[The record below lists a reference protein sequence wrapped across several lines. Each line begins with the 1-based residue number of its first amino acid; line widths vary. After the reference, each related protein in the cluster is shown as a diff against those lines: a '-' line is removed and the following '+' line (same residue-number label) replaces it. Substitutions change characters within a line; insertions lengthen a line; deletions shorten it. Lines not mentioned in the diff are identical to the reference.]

1 MSSPRGWEL
10 KRYVTEGRLV
20 WALRCPSCATW
31 SVLDDEQV
39 HGRALIECS
48 VSGCTFSSR
57 ADLSAY
63 TE

>member
-1 MSSPRGWEL
+1 MSSPRSWEL

-31 SVLDDEQV
+31 SVLTDEQV
-39 HGRALIECS
+39 HGLALIVCD
-48 VSGCTFSSR
+48 VSGCTFQGR
-57 ADLSAY
+57 ADLTAY